1 MSHEHLLYS
10 AHFAGSFQISLRTD
24 MKVKI
29 FACPLTNILAFLTF
43 KFCGKQ
49 KELIKQ
55 LQLIMRT
62 SNMLAN
68 NILGF
73 YCVNDEGILSER
85 GAKTKYGVCTLLL
98 HEYANVLN
106 VLRFESCPVN

>member
-10 AHFAGSFQISLRTD
+10 AHFAGSFQISRIPD
-24 MKVKI
+24 IKVKI

-49 KELIKQ
+49 NELIKQ
-55 LQLIMRT
+55 LQLTMHT
-62 SNMLAN
+62 SNMPAN

-73 YCVNDEGILSER
+73 CCVNDEGILSER

-98 HEYANVLN
+98 HE
-106 VLRFESCPVN
+106 FTQMS

>member
-1 MSHEHLLYS
+1 
-10 AHFAGSFQISLRTD
+10 

-43 KFCGKQ
+43 KLCGKQ
-49 KELIKQ
+49 NELIKQ
-55 LQLIMRT
+55 LQLTMHT
-62 SNMLAN
+62 SNIPAN

-85 GAKTKYGVCTLLL
+85 GAKTKLWDIYTLLL
-98 HEYANVLN
+98 HE
-106 VLRFESCPVN
+106 FTQMS